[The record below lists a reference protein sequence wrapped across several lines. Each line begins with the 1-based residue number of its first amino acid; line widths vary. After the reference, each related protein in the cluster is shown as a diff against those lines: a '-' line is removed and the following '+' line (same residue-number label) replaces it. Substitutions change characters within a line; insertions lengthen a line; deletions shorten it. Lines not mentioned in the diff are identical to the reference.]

1 MINHDGM
8 ESLTAADD
16 NILGWVCRAH
26 GALLA
31 QLEEHFGCGVAV
43 NAYVTPAAADGDLLA
58 T

>member
-31 QLEEHFGCGVAV
+31 QNNINNNLSRKRGA
-43 NAYVTPAAADGDLLA
+43 
-58 T
+58 